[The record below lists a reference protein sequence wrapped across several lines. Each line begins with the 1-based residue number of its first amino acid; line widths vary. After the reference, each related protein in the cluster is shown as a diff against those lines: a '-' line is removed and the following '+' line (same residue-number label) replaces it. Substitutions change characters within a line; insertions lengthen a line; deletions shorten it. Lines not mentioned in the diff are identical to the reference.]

1 MLAALSVGLSLAF
14 APATPLSA
22 SSLAPRRHTAP
33 SMAASP
39 GLGRRAALLGLVALP
54 QMANA
59 DAIAEIA
66 AKNALAAE
74 EAKSP
79 EALAKI
85 KEKESSEE
93 NGALLA
99 SLGISALLFGS
110 TALSMAPVS
119 QNVGRVAT
127 KLRTGKGRKY

>member
-1 MLAALSVGLSLAF
+1 MLALSVGALVAF

-22 SSLAPRRHTAP
+22 GSLAPRRHASP

-59 DAIAEIA
+59 DAIADIA
-66 AKNALAAE
+66 AQNAKAAA

-79 EALAKI
+79 EALAAI
-85 KEKESSEE
+85 KEKEKSEE
-93 NGALLA
+93 NGALIA
-99 SLGISALLFGS
+99 SLGITALLVGS

-119 QNVGRVAT
+119 ENVGRVAT
-127 KLRTGKGRKY
+127 KIRTGKGRKY